1 MISAIR
7 NKFGNKIVD
16 VFIWLA
22 IIAFVG
28 VYFLPAGQSGKQNEQ
43 WVLSVNDETVPYAEY
58 QQVLDHHRKNTSAVD
73 ASASGKSKEESYK
86 KAAIEALTNM
96 LLIQSLETDLNIVI
110 KPELVRA
117 KLQKMLPGL
126 VNQDG
131 SIDLE
136 QLKAKL
142 GEANLAQFV
151 DQLPMIEKQVAKDLK
166 HEVVNNILLGSFYLP
181 EFVLN
186 NYYRDEYASKQFAIL
201 TAPYHKYYDEVS
213 KHKVDDTQ
221 LKSFFDQANQL
232 NKKYWTSE
240 LRSGTVFTFNPSD
253 FGIKV
258 TEKQIKNYYDRY
270 RREEFVKQQPK
281 VQVRRIL
288 IAVDKDKPAG
298 VANPASDQELTKFE
312 AARDKAGKIRAEL
325 ANDPSKFAELAKQ
338 HSDDKS
344 SAHKGGLLDFFGENE
359 REQALVNATFELSA
373 DGDIS
378 EIFETSEGFEI
389 VQRIAKQKIEFKS
402 LEEVKGLIE
411 QKIVAQ
417 QFEKL
422 FPVNARRVIAD
433 LAKNPSALTNF
444 VQAKKGAKKA
454 LLNTV
459 QTQTGEEV
467 VKLFELKKIGSQA
480 IITKSKLG
488 QIVVLDSITAAVS
501 MDFNKIKAQVLAD
514 YQKAQTIKAIKKQLV
529 LAMNSL
535 QSGKY
540 AKDVAGE
547 FGLEYEL
554 TPMVTKAN
562 NLDKIKK
569 DVPLELLWSVRA
581 LGATKFAVDE
591 QTDKPNG
598 YLVKMEQ
605 LQQPSVAE
613 LKDKQGLAKSSLFN
627 KYRQGLDGSFIAS
640 LRKNGTIKVNTAI
653 INI

>member
-16 VFIWLA
+16 IFIWLA
-22 IIAFVG
+22 IITFVG

-43 WVLSVNDETVPYAEY
+43 WALSVNNETLPYIEY
-58 QQVLDHHRKNTSAVD
+58 QQILDNYRKD
-73 ASASGKSKEESYK
+73 AGVSDATGKSKEENYK

-96 LLIQSLETDLNIVI
+96 LLIQSLESDLNIVI

-126 VNQDG
+126 VSQDG
-131 SIDLE
+131 SIYLE

-151 DQLPMIEKQVAKDLK
+151 DQLPMIEKQVAKELK
-166 HEVVNNILLGSFYLP
+166 HEIINNILLGSFYLP
-181 EFVLN
+181 EFVIS
-186 NYYRDEYASKQFAIL
+186 NYYNDEFALKQFAIL
-201 TAPYHKYYDEVS
+201 TAPYNKYYNE
-213 KHKVDDTQ
+213 HKVDDAQ

-232 NKKYWTSE
+232 NKKYWNPE
-240 LRSGTVFTFNPSD
+240 LRSGTVWTFSPSD

-258 TEKQIKNYYDRY
+258 TDKQIKNYYDRY

-288 IAVDKDKPAG
+288 IAVDKDKSARL
-298 VANPASDQELTKFE
+298 ANPANDQELNKLE

-378 EIFETSEGFEI
+378 EIFETSEGIEI
-389 VQRIAKQKIEFKS
+389 IQRVAKQKIEFKS
-402 LEEVKGLIE
+402 LEEVKSLIE
-411 QKIVAQ
+411 QKVIAQ

-422 FPVNARRVIAD
+422 FPINARRVITD
-433 LAKNPSALTNF
+433 LAKNKESLANF
-444 VQAKKGAKKA
+444 VQAKKGVKKT
-454 LLNTV
+454 LLNAS
-459 QTQTGEEV
+459 QAQAGNEV
-467 VKLFELKKIGSQA
+467 AKLFELKKAGLQA
-480 IITKSKLG
+480 VITGPKLG
-488 QIVVLDSITAAVS
+488 QIVVLDNIVATMS
-501 MDFNKIKAQVLAD
+501 MDFNKIKTQVLAD
-514 YQKAQTIKAIKKQLV
+514 YQKSEAIKAIKKQLV
-529 LAMNSL
+529 LAMNGL
-535 QSGKY
+535 QSGKT
-540 AKDVAGE
+540 AKDVASE
-547 FGLEYEL
+547 FGLDYEL
-554 TPMVTKAN
+554 TPMIAKSNV
-562 NLDKIKK
+562 DKIKK
-569 DVPLELLWSVRA
+569 DVPVELLWSLRT
-581 LGATKFAVDE
+581 LGATKFTVSE
-591 QTDKPNG
+591 QADRPNG

-605 LQQPSVAE
+605 LQQPTATE
-613 LKDKQGLAKSSLFN
+613 LKDKRALAKGSLFN
-627 KYRQGLDGSFIAS
+627 KYRQGLDSSFIAS